1 MLTEQ
6 DMTVKLLKQLINEK
20 KQELEE
26 FTKNDPRIIEITNEI
41 NDLKQI
47 QMNATEDPVKEYTLQ
62 IIINIKND
70 QLLRLTTYNHEII
83 KLKTEITALETTLH
97 TITKIKEQPE
107 KIVEKEVT
115 SQPKTFAI
123 IQATTQLPK
132 PVEVHPLDRDSV
144 NKKIELFNKQGTSF
158 VIKKDY
164 KNCNLSLWGEK
175 GNLISFSQYNRNIND
190 SAIEELDTWL
200 DKTVKYSGY
209 YNKLKKIFKKTNKD
223 FFISSVFDKQ
233 GDRIYV
239 TYCHNSKSP
248 NTKSVL
254 HIKKKGKSYI
264 ETTKE
269 IIETTKEINTPKDF
283 LEIPLKNNTTLE
295 VSGLRHLDYNYDYDT
310 LTVKIKHLEKQIKQN
325 DLEKH
330 FENIFNAL
338 NKQNHLG

>member
-6 DMTVKLLKQLINEK
+6 DMTVKLLKQLINKK
-20 KQELEE
+20 KQEIEE
-26 FTKNDPRIIEITNEI
+26 LIKYDPQITKLTNEI

-62 IIINIKND
+62 MIINIKND

-115 SQPKTFAI
+115 NPPKTFAI
-123 IQATTQLPK
+123 IKATPLLPK
-132 PVEVHPLDRDSV
+132 PIPVHPLDRPSV
-144 NKKIELFNKQGTSF
+144 DEKIDLFNKQGTSF

-175 GNLISFSQYNRNIND
+175 GNLISFSQYNRNIDD

-223 FFISSVFDKQ
+223 FLISSVFDKQ
-233 GDRIYV
+233 SDRIYV

-269 IIETTKEINTPKDF
+269 INTPKDF

-295 VSGLRHLDYNYDYDT
+295 VSGLRHLDSNYDYDT
-310 LTVKIKHLEKQIKQN
+310 LTVEIKHLEKQVKQN

>member
-1 MLTEQ
+1 MLTEH
-6 DMTVKLLKQLINEK
+6 DMTEKLLKQLITEK
-20 KQELEE
+20 KQELEKI
-26 FTKNDPRIIEITNEI
+26 TKNDPRIIEITNDI
-41 NDLKQI
+41 NDFKQTLSKC
-47 QMNATEDPVKEYTLQ
+47 NEDPLAALLYQK
-62 IIINIKND
+62 IINMKKESL
-70 QLLRLTTYNHEII
+70 QRLTTNHYEII

-107 KIVEKEVT
+107 KTVEKEVT
-115 SQPKTFAI
+115 IQPKPFAI
-123 IQATTQLPK
+123 IQATPLLPK
-132 PVEVHPLDRDSV
+132 PVQVHPLDRQTVDE
-144 NKKIELFNKQGTSF
+144 KIDLFNKQGTSF

-175 GNLISFSQYNRNIND
+175 GNLISFSQYNRNIDD

-269 IIETTKEINTPKDF
+269 INTPKDF

-310 LTVKIKHLEKQIKQN
+310 LTVEIKHLEKQVKQN

>member
-1 MLTEQ
+1 MLTEH
-6 DMTVKLLKQLINEK
+6 DMTEKLLKQLITEK
-20 KQELEE
+20 KQELEKI
-26 FTKNDPRIIEITNEI
+26 TKNDPRIIEITNDI
-41 NDLKQI
+41 NDFKQTLSKY
-47 QMNATEDPVKEYTLQ
+47 NEDPLAALLYQK
-62 IIINIKND
+62 IINMKKESL
-70 QLLRLTTYNHEII
+70 QHLTTYHHEII
-83 KLKTEITALETTLH
+83 KLKTEITALETTLD

-107 KIVEKEVT
+107 KTVEKEVT
-115 SQPKTFAI
+115 NPPKTFAI
-123 IQATTQLPK
+123 IKATPLLPK
-132 PVEVHPLDRDSV
+132 PIPVHPLDRPSV
-144 NKKIELFNKQGTSF
+144 DEKIDLFNKQGTSF

-175 GNLISFSQYNRNIND
+175 GNLISFSQYNRNIDD

-223 FFISSVFDKQ
+223 FLISSVFDKQ

-269 IIETTKEINTPKDF
+269 INTPKDF

-310 LTVKIKHLEKQIKQN
+310 LTVEIKHLEKQVKQN

>member
-1 MLTEQ
+1 MLTEK
-6 DMTVKLLKQLINEK
+6 DMTEKLLKQLITEK
-20 KQELEE
+20 KQEIENIIKDDPQI
-26 FTKNDPRIIEITNEI
+26 TKITNEI
-41 NDLKQI
+41 NDLKK
-47 QMNATEDPVKEYTLQ
+47 M
-62 IIINIKND
+62 
-70 QLLRLTTYNHEII
+70 QLSFHDDVITILIYQKVIDMKKQEISRITTYNHEIT
-83 KLKTEITALETTLH
+83 KLKTDIFALETTLH

-107 KIVEKEVT
+107 EATQEKST
-115 SQPKTFAI
+115 IQPKPFAI
-123 IQATTQLPK
+123 IKATPLLPK
-132 PVEVHPLDRDSV
+132 PVPVHPLDRQTVDE
-144 NKKIELFNKQGTSF
+144 KIDLFNKQSTGYT
-158 VIKKDY
+158 IKKDY

-175 GNLISFSQYNRNIND
+175 GNLISFSQYNRNIDD

-200 DKTVKYSGY
+200 DKTIKYSGY

-223 FFISSVFDKQ
+223 FLISSVFDKQ

-269 IIETTKEINTPKDF
+269 INTPKDF

-310 LTVKIKHLEKQIKQN
+310 LTVEIKHLEKQVKQN

>member
-26 FTKNDPRIIEITNEI
+26 FTKNDPRIIEITNDI
-41 NDLKQI
+41 NDFKQTLSKY
-47 QMNATEDPVKEYTLQ
+47 NEDPLPALLYQK
-62 IIINIKND
+62 IINMKKESL
-70 QLLRLTTYNHEII
+70 QRLTTNHYEII

-107 KIVEKEVT
+107 KNVEKEVT
-115 SQPKTFAI
+115 IQPKKFAI
-123 IQATTQLPK
+123 IKATPLLPK
-132 PVEVHPLDRDSV
+132 PVPVHPLDRASV
-144 NKKIELFNKQGTSF
+144 DEKIDLFNKQGTSF

-175 GNLISFSQYNRNIND
+175 DNLISFSQYNRNIDD

-223 FFISSVFDKQ
+223 FLISSVFDKQ

-269 IIETTKEINTPKDF
+269 INTPKDF

-295 VSGLRHLDYNYDYDT
+295 VSRLRHLDYNYDYDT
-310 LTVKIKHLEKQIKQN
+310 LTVEIKHLEKQVKQN

>member
-1 MLTEQ
+1 MLTEH
-6 DMTVKLLKQLINEK
+6 DMTEKLLKQLITEK
-20 KQELEE
+20 KQELEKI
-26 FTKNDPRIIEITNEI
+26 TKNDPRIIEITNDI
-41 NDLKQI
+41 NDFKQTLSKY
-47 QMNATEDPVKEYTLQ
+47 NEDPLAALLYQK
-62 IIINIKND
+62 IINMKKESL
-70 QLLRLTTYNHEII
+70 QRLTTNHYEII
-83 KLKTEITALETTLH
+83 KLKTEITALETTLD

-107 KIVEKEVT
+107 KNVEKEVT

-123 IQATTQLPK
+123 IQATPLLPK
-132 PVEVHPLDRDSV
+132 PVPVHPLDRQTVDE
-144 NKKIELFNKQGTSF
+144 KIDLFNKQGTSF

-175 GNLISFSQYNRNIND
+175 GNLISFSQYNRNIDD

-269 IIETTKEINTPKDF
+269 INTPKDF

-310 LTVKIKHLEKQIKQN
+310 LTVEIKHLEKQVKQN

>member
-20 KQELEE
+20 KQELEKE
-26 FTKNDPRIIEITNEI
+26 IENNQIIKKLNTEIKSLEITLETLTKNE
-41 NDLKQI
+41 
-47 QMNATEDPVKEYTLQ
+47 
-62 IIINIKND
+62 
-70 QLLRLTTYNHEII
+70 
-83 KLKTEITALETTLH
+83 KL
-97 TITKIKEQPE
+97 PE
-107 KIVEKEVT
+107 E
-115 SQPKTFAI
+115 PKT
-123 IQATTQLPK
+123 K
-132 PVEVHPLDRDSV
+132 PHPLDRPSV
-144 NKKIELFNKQGTSF
+144 DEKIDLFNKQGTSF

-175 GNLISFSQYNRNIND
+175 GNLISFSQYNRNIDD

-223 FFISSVFDKQ
+223 FLISSVFDKQ
-233 GDRIYV
+233 GDRIYI

-254 HIKKKGKSYI
+254 HIKKKGKSY
-264 ETTKE
+264 
-269 IIETTKEINTPKDF
+269 IETTKEINTPKDF

-295 VSGLRHLDYNYDYDT
+295 VSGLRHLDSNYDYDT
-310 LTVKIKHLEKQIKQN
+310 LTVEIKHLEKQVKQN

>member
-26 FTKNDPRIIEITNEI
+26 FTKNDPQITKLTNEI
-41 NDLKQI
+41 NELKQI
-47 QMNATEDPVKEYTLQ
+47 Q
-62 IIINIKND
+62 INSNENTPTAWLCQAVLNMKTN
-70 QLLRLTTYNHEII
+70 QLRTLTTYNQKII
-83 KLKTEITALETTLH
+83 KLKTDISALETTLQI
-97 TITKIKEQPE
+97 ITKDKNQSE
-107 KIVEKEVT
+107 KT
-115 SQPKTFAI
+115 TTPPKTFAI
-123 IQATTQLPK
+123 IKTTPLLPK
-132 PVEVHPLDRDSV
+132 PVPVHPLDRASV
-144 NKKIELFNKQGTSF
+144 NQKIELFNKQGTGLT
-158 VIKKDY
+158 IKKDY

-175 GNLISFSQYNRNIND
+175 GNLISFSQYNRNIDD

-223 FFISSVFDKQ
+223 FLISSVFDKQ

-269 IIETTKEINTPKDF
+269 INTPKDF

-295 VSGLRHLDYNYDYDT
+295 VSGLRHLDSNYDYDT
-310 LTVKIKHLEKQIKQN
+310 LTVEIKHLEKQVKQN